1 MNPSGGQITF
11 FFSLHTD
18 SDQDLVSTP
27 RELLNISQKTN
38 LSRMVSQLFQ
48 LPHYV
53 KARRHFISKLKK
65 SDIQHTHPCVLICFS
80 RVQLFETLWTIGHL
94 ARLSMGFSRQEYWSV
109 LPCPPLGDLP
119 NPEMESMS
127 LTSPA
132 LAGRFFTSSVI
143 CKAPYRLQ
151 SLTFHTV
158 FCEVHYLYTY
168 IKRL

>member
-80 RVQLFETLWTIGHL
+80 RVQLCD
-94 ARLSMGFSRQEYWSV
+94 SV
-109 LPCPPLGDLP
+109 DYRPPG
-119 NPEMESMS
+119 
-127 LTSPA
+127 
-132 LAGRFFTSSVI
+132 SSVHGI
-143 CKAPYRLQ
+143 LQAGVLECIAMPSSRGSSQPRDGIHVSYISCIGWQILYLQCHLQ
-151 SLTFHTV
+151 SPIQIIVINVSHSFL
-158 FCEVHYLYTY
+158 
-168 IKRL
+168 